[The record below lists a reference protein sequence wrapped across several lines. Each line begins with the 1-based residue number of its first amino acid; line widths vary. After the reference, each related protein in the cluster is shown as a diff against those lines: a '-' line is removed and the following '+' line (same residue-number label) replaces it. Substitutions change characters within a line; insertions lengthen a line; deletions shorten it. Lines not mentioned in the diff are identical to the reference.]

1 MTVVKKQGLMDKLRR
16 LLLWLNQRGKREF
29 LAFSASLL
37 ALQGSRFIVSLLA
50 ARDLG
55 AITYGYWNVLALIL
69 LYGLYLQLGVLNG
82 MGRDVPYY
90 TGRGEME
97 RIQRIHATSWSVAL
111 VSSLIGAGAIMLG
124 SFWFADLRLVLG
136 LLGLTL
142 IAQMLFQ
149 YFQFRLRAELLFT
162 TMSWLQ
168 GIAAI
173 TLPIWY
179 IMLRPLGLAGFV
191 IAQGLAMGVAV
202 LFAARRIG
210 FQPVLRIDLPE
221 MRRLVLV
228 GFPIMAAGILFS
240 LLTTVDRWIILG
252 FLGVEQLG
260 YYTLSILC
268 LSLISLFPQMIIAQ
282 MYPRLAKYYGE
293 TNSIA
298 RLRQPLIRQGIYA
311 LLITVP
317 VVLIT
322 FLALPAITTYLL
334 PQYAAGV
341 DPARLLLIGMLCLPI
356 SGAIGNF
363 LNVIG
368 RQWWFML
375 TQALGI
381 VLQLCLGLLFVW
393 LGWGLTG
400 IAGAAMLTYTITLVM
415 LLVMARRLF
424 RQQPVG

>member
-1 MTVVKKQGLMDKLRR
+1 
-16 LLLWLNQRGKREF
+16 
-29 LAFSASLL
+29 
-37 ALQGSRFIVSLLA
+37 
-50 ARDLG
+50 
-55 AITYGYWNVLALIL
+55 
-69 LYGLYLQLGVLNG
+69 
-82 MGRDVPYY
+82 
-90 TGRGEME
+90 
-97 RIQRIHATSWSVAL
+97 
-111 VSSLIGAGAIMLG
+111 
-124 SFWFADLRLVLG
+124 
-136 LLGLTL
+136 
-142 IAQMLFQ
+142 MLFQ